1 MRIQVGIDP
10 GKRTH
15 QVCFLREGRTEGRP
29 LAIPNDRKGFQELA
43 AILEAYQGQGHLV
56 EAGIEPSGH
65 YWENLGYFLQDQGY
79 LVKLINPFHVSRY
92 KEILD
97 NTPTK
102 TDAKDSKIIATLLHQ
117 GRTLSANLPRSPY
130 AELRRLTSLRLDL
143 LQERRRLR
151 CKLHVWVD
159 RFFPEYQTLMS
170 DLAGP
175 TSLGILKKYGSPDK
189 IARTSEEELAG
200 ELRRLSRGRLGWSR
214 ARELKEQA
222 AHSVGQTVSPQAAAL
237 ALELLTGKLWRI
249 RQEVNR
255 VERAIRK
262 LLPQLPEAVDLQTIP
277 GVGWWGAAVFLGEVG
292 PVSQYP
298 GARSIEKLAG
308 LNLCE
313 QSSGAKQG
321 ERHISRRGRSTL
333 RQLAYQLAVG
343 GLRHNEEFKEYY
355 EEKLARCGEKTKAL
369 VALGAKILRV
379 MYGVAKSGRGY
390 VPLAQRREEY
400 EQRRWLKGGQGNAD
414 LGSLRGPQG

>member
-15 QVCFLREGRTEGRP
+15 QVCFLCEGRTEKRP
-29 LAIPNDRKGFQELA
+29 LVISNDREGFQQLV
-43 AILEAYQGQGHLV
+43 AILETYQRQGHLV
-56 EAGIEPSGH
+56 EAGVEPSGH

-79 LVKLINPFHVSRY
+79 PVKLVNPFHVSRY

-102 TDAKDSKIIATLLHQ
+102 TDPKDSRIIATLLHQ
-117 GRTLSANLPRSPY
+117 GRTLQANLPRGLY

-159 RFFPEYQTLMS
+159 RFFPEYRTLWS
-170 DLAGP
+170 DMAGP
-175 TSLGILKKYGSPDK
+175 TSLGILKKYGSPEK
-189 IARTSEEELAG
+189 IAQASVEELAG
-200 ELRRLSRGRLGWSR
+200 ELRRLSRGRLGETR
-214 ARELKEQA
+214 ARELKAKA
-222 AHSVGQTVSPQAAAL
+222 AHTVGQTVSPRAAKL
-237 ALELLTGKLWRI
+237 ELELLTEGLGRLRLQVKG
-249 RQEVNR
+249 

-262 LLPQLPEAVDLQTIP
+262 LLPQLPEAVHLQTIS

-321 ERHISRRGRSTL
+321 ERHISRRGRSRL
-333 RQLAYQLAVG
+333 RQLAYQLALG
-343 GLRHNEEFKEYY
+343 GPNHNQEFKEYY
-355 EEKLARCGEKTKAL
+355 EEKLARCGNKTKAL

-400 EQRRWLKGGQGNAD
+400 EQRRWL
-414 LGSLRGPQG
+414 